1 METQPSGS
9 QVFEDDGFQQHAG
22 PTIEDTVG
30 VAVDETETAKTE
42 TRDAALYAKEGDKQ
56 EQAPPSNDV
65 EEKERTSKQ
74 PDTSFAVEENTE
86 QEKVE
91 NEVAA
96 GDSNETSTT
105 KSAGQKRLI
114 IPNNSHIP
122 IKLSMTN
129 IFAKSAPTAESEA
142 NAKDG
147 SHLQSKPSLDV
158 KASIWMTQQELK
170 RTKQKQA
177 TANLAEKDDLESGK
191 RIAELPDP
199 PASWG
204 PTTYLHPHEQAPPKK
219 RGRKPKKA
227 PTSEDKK
234 IEEQVAPSRRVRQKS
249 KPENPASSSSP
260 SQRMRKYLQD
270 QKDKKAS
277 KEIGEHTAEAS
288 VSESTKKKGEKQIS
302 GESVDVERP
311 KKRVKKSQTENMTK
325 KRKSDQQE
333 IAAESETKR
342 VRSTEAK
349 QRVSRKSAAYHRAYK
364 QWEGSEEEK
373 KAAARKVHW
382 MHSARVEYVQ
392 RQCQRECVIKI

>member
-1 METQPSGS
+1 ML
-9 QVFEDDGFQQHAG
+9 DQQSK
-22 PTIEDTVG
+22 TVG

-65 EEKERTSKQ
+65 EEKEQTSKQ

-91 NEVAA
+91 NEVA

-177 TANLAEKDDLESGK
+177 PAHLAEKDDLESGK

-227 PTSEDKK
+227 PSSEDKK

-260 SQRMRKYLQD
+260 SQPDAHLQD

-288 VSESTKKKGEKQIS
+288 VSESTRKRERNRSVESRLMSKDRRKG
-302 GESVDVERP
+302 
-311 KKRVKKSQTENMTK
+311 
-325 KRKSDQQE
+325 
-333 IAAESETKR
+333 
-342 VRSTEAK
+342 
-349 QRVSRKSAAYHRAYK
+349 
-364 QWEGSEEEK
+364 
-373 KAAARKVHW
+373 
-382 MHSARVEYVQ
+382 
-392 RQCQRECVIKI
+392 